1 MIYYWHFFIESNIT
15 YIILYPSFTIL
26 YHLQTMTN
34 KSDNKQSVKPQAE
47 RIQKILARAGYGS
60 RREIERWVDAG
71 EITVNGVIATS
82 GQAISET
89 DKVVLR
95 GQVLKLASKLNANPQ
110 VLLYHK
116 KVGEICSRNDPEGRP
131 TVFDSLP
138 KLSSGRWIQVGRL
151 DINTDGLMLFT
162 TDGELANRLMHP
174 SYEIEREYA
183 CRILGDVK
191 EEMLA
196 NLKQGVILEDGKAN
210 FNSITFAGGE
220 GANKWYNV
228 TLNEGRNR
236 EVRRLW
242 ESQELVVSRLRRIR
256 YAHIELKRSLRAG
269 NFEDL
274 DVRGMRKLYE
284 KVKLELEEE
293 NFLSKSEYKNRADRN
308 AKFKYGK
315 KAVQNKQ
322 KFKKR

>member
-1 MIYYWHFFIESNIT
+1 MTDKSKKPANTSNG
-15 YIILYPSFTIL
+15 
-26 YHLQTMTN
+26 
-34 KSDNKQSVKPQAE
+34 KPQAE

-60 RREIERWVDAG
+60 RREIGRWVNAG
-71 EITVNGVIATS
+71 EITVDGVIAKA
-82 GQAISET
+82 GQAITET

-95 GQVLKLASKLNANPQ
+95 GQVLKLASKLKTKPQ
-110 VLLYHK
+110 VILYHK

-183 CRILGDVK
+183 SRILGEVTD
-191 EEMLA
+191 EMLS
-196 NLKQGVILEDGKAN
+196 NLKQGVILEDGKAK
-210 FNSITFAGGE
+210 FNSIHFAGGE
-220 GANKWYNV
+220 GANRWYNV

-242 ESQELVVSRLRRIR
+242 ESQDLVVSRLRRIR
-256 YAHIELKRSLRAG
+256 YGNIELKRSLRAG

-274 DVRGMRKLYE
+274 DVRGMRTLYE
-284 KVKLELEEE
+284 KVKMELEEE
-293 NFLSKSEYKNRADRN
+293 NFLSKSEYKNRSDRN

-315 KAVQNKQ
+315 KAVQNSYRNKN
-322 KFKKR
+322 KKR

>member
-1 MIYYWHFFIESNIT
+1 MKDKS
-15 YIILYPSFTIL
+15 
-26 YHLQTMTN
+26 TN
-34 KSDNKQSVKPQAE
+34 KANQSSSEKPQAE
-47 RIQKILARAGYGS
+47 RIQKILSRAGYGS

-71 EITVNGVIATS
+71 EITVNGVIAKS
-82 GQAISET
+82 GQAVSET

-95 GQVLKLASKLNANPQ
+95 GQILKLASKLKAKPQ

-116 KVGEICSRNDPEGRP
+116 KIGEICSRNDPEGRP

-174 SYEIEREYA
+174 SYEVEREYA
-183 CRILGDVK
+183 SRILGEVT
-191 EEMLA
+191 EEMLTR
-196 NLKQGVILEDGKAN
+196 LKQGVELEDGKAK
-210 FNSITFAGGE
+210 FNSIHFAGGE
-220 GANKWYNV
+220 GANRWYNV

-269 NFEDL
+269 SFEDL

-284 KVKLELEEE
+284 KVKMDLEEE
-293 NFLSKSEYKNRADRN
+293 NFLPGSEYKSRADRN
-308 AKFKYGK
+308 AKFKFGK
-315 KAVQNKQ
+315 KAVYNKQ
-322 KFKKR
+322 RGKKR